1 MPESNDINK
10 EASRTK
16 VAVASVMRTMSVT
29 RRASTVASYALWVLN
44 LAGLLGLIGLNNLLQ
59 EGYSELSRANS
70 IWTLTTQRT
79 ASLTKGAREANAPVN
94 EVFETGRL
102 EKEFERLQSGINDI
116 FNQIQQEKTLI
127 ELLPNTSQRNRLA
140 FNLLQ
145 GEQQLRSMEKASLRV
160 FSSLQSG
167 DKRSADSAMAL
178 TDRRYGDFLDTMA
191 SRNLIIQNIQ
201 SDLFVQGEQYRTGLN
216 QLHHIGVALL
226 MAICVAMGIYVWRFS
241 LQTKKASADAEDM
254 ASALR
259 DSEER
264 RQSLQEAGKRLIASK
279 QQFISDAAHQIRT
292 PIAGIKMQTERALK
306 STSLEEARPALL
318 QLHAASERV
327 VRLTNQ
333 LLTLASTEAQF
344 QDRVKDWEIFDLGPL
359 IREVGMR
366 WIPKAEERGIDFGLE
381 LPDTPLLVTGS
392 TILLEELVSNLID
405 NALRYCHEKGLVTL
419 KATALPFP
427 TLILE
432 DSGPGIPPDER
443 QKVFERFYRLPGTIL
458 GGAGLGLAIVRD
470 IATLHGAE
478 ISLDEP
484 AVGFGLLVKI
494 VFPSS
499 KPSAPPAPRRR
510 ASGHLIDGA

>member
-1 MPESNDINK
+1 MSEARDITK
-10 EASRTK
+10 KASHTK
-16 VAVASVMRTMSVT
+16 MALGSVMRTMSAT
-29 RRASTVASYALWVLN
+29 HRASTVASYVLLVLN
-44 LAGLLGLIGLNNLLQ
+44 LTGLVGLLGVNHLLQ

-70 IWTLTTQRT
+70 VWTLASQRT
-79 ASLTKGAREANAPVN
+79 ATLTKGAREANAPVN

-102 EKEFERLQSGINDI
+102 DKEFDRLQSGINDI
-116 FNQIQQEKTLI
+116 FNHIQQEKTLI
-127 ELLPNTSQRNRLA
+127 ELLPNTSQRDRLA

-160 FSSLQSG
+160 FSSLRSG
-167 DKRSADSAMAL
+167 DKSSADSAMAL
-178 TDRRYGDFLDTMA
+178 ADRRYGDFLGTMA
-191 SRNLIIQNIQ
+191 SRDLIIQSIE
-201 SDLFVQGEQYRTGLN
+201 SDLFVQGEQYRSGLN
-216 QLHHIGVALL
+216 RLYQIGVALL
-226 MAICVAMGIYVWRFS
+226 LATCVATGIHVWRLS
-241 LQTKKASADAEDM
+241 LQTKKASSDAEEM

-264 RQSLQEAGKRLIASK
+264 RQSLQEVREKLITSK

-306 STSLEEARPALL
+306 SASLEEARPALM

-327 VRLTNQ
+327 IRLTNQ
-333 LLTLASTEAQF
+333 LLTLASTEVQF
-344 QDRVKDWEIFDLGPL
+344 QNTVRDFEILDLGPL

-381 LPDTPLLVTGS
+381 LPDTPLLVMGS
-392 TILLEELVSNLID
+392 AILLEELASNLID
-405 NALRYCHEKGLVTL
+405 NALRYSYEKGLVTL
-419 KATALPFP
+419 KATALPFL

-443 QKVFERFYRLPGTIL
+443 QKVFERFYRLPGAVP

-470 IATLHGAE
+470 IVRLHGAE

-484 AVGFGLLVKI
+484 AVGFGLRVEI

-499 KPSAPPAPRRR
+499 KPSA
-510 ASGHLIDGA
+510 SLGN